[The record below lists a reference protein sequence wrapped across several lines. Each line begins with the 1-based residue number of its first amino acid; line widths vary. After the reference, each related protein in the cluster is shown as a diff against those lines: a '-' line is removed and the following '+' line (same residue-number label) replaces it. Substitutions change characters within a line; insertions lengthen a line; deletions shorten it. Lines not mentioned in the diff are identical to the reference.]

1 MTHIKIGTRPSRLA
15 VRQAEMVAERLTA
28 AGIDVSIHRFNSSG
42 DMERT
47 TPLYRTPGTGI
58 FVEEINRRVISGE
71 VDVAVHSAKDLPA
84 SLPDGLQAIS
94 VLPREN
100 FNDVLIAGRPLEELP
115 AGSRIGT
122 SSLRRIKEL
131 SMVRPD
137 LVAENIRG
145 NIDTRVQ
152 KYRDG
157 NYDGI
162 ILAEAGITRL
172 GIPIEYHRL
181 GTESFMPAPNQGII
195 AVVGM
200 RGNSAFSTVE
210 RLTNQETQFAM
221 EMEREAM
228 RRLNLGCSMPAGMIC
243 TRSGTVWTL
252 KIRLYSLNTREY
264 RDFGS
269 TVRNTQDVDEFT
281 SDIRSRIP
289 PEFGYGRGEL
299 A

>member
-252 KIRLYSLNTREY
+252 TIRLYSLNTREY
-264 RDFGS
+264 RDFAS
-269 TVRNTQDVDEFT
+269 TVRSRHDVEEFT

-289 PEFGYGRGEL
+289 PEFGYSRDGV

>member
-137 LVAENIRG
+137 LDAENIRG